1 MGQYEGLDKGIR
13 KTVAWLNA
21 NGFGTTDSGDGV
33 SKFDGVPED
42 EQMDCAMDVA
52 NVAMSVEP
60 ADLLAE
66 ADRLLALCVS
76 IGLDPEDTV
85 MVDEQ
90 EMPLW
95 QIEATY
101 IPASGVGLILLT
113 GVDDDLL
120 TKKGI

>member
-1 MGQYEGLDKGIR
+1 MGYDNLDKGIR
-13 KTVAWLNA
+13 KTVAWLNT

-33 SKFDGVPED
+33 SKFDGVPEE
-42 EQMDCAMDVA
+42 EQMDGALDFA

-60 ADLLAE
+60 DKLLAE

-85 MVDEQ
+85 ELDGQ
-90 EMPLW
+90 EMPAW
-95 QIEATY
+95 QVEATY
-101 IPASGVGLILLT
+101 IPASGIGLILLT

-120 TKKGI
+120 ESKGV